1 MSSTRPGDL
10 RATSAANAAE
20 LLQGDEP
27 GVLLV
32 GPAAQTSR
40 TIRLILDQLSDRSV
54 MPIGFMASGATPA
67 MLRQEVGQAHA
78 ARPSPDTDLL
88 LVVAQADRLSPD
100 LLHELEMA
108 AEAAA
113 THGGLKFLF
122 AAPRDLSA
130 SLQRAELWSLAACVR
145 TRLPVLSPTTPLP
158 TQGPTQGPSQDTLPE
173 HDAGASARAS
183 ESPYP
188 FSLVAEPLGVAR
200 HTRQARPV
208 PRVMLAVGILGILSL
223 AVTGI
228 LVSHQPGRPVALDRP
243 AAPVTPAPPP
253 AASTI
258 RLPIV
263 PDAVPPAS
271 SPEPTTPSPEP
282 RVQAPPA
289 AAAPA
294 PASPAPVA
302 PPVAVAPL
310 TLPQV
315 APPQAAAPQA
325 TPLEVVAPQAPPPVA
340 QLPAAPPRAIA
351 PPPEPAALPAAAPV
365 PSPTPT
371 EVSPSAVPSNRIDTG
386 RIVPQ
391 LAPARHASLLLLAGP
406 DDTLPSLYAQV
417 YRGTTP
423 PSYGQVATLNPVV
436 RSGVRLVFPAP
447 PTGWPAASPL
457 P

>member
-1 MSSTRPGDL
+1 MSPTRPGDQ
-10 RATSAANAAE
+10 RTTSAANAAE

-32 GPAAQTSR
+32 GPAAQTGHA
-40 TIRLILDQLSDRSV
+40 IRLILDRLSDRSV
-54 MPIGFMASGATPA
+54 MPIGFAAPGATPA

-130 SLQRAELWSLAACVR
+130 SLQRAELRSLAACVR
-145 TRLPVLSPTTPLP
+145 TRLPVLSPPPPALDPLAEP
-158 TQGPTQGPSQDTLPE
+158 QVAAPS
-173 HDAGASARAS
+173 AGQAS
-183 ESPYP
+183 ERPYP
-188 FSLVAEPLGVAR
+188 FNLVAEPLGVTR
-200 HTRQARPV
+200 HAQPARPV
-208 PRVMLAVGILGILSL
+208 PRIMLAIGILGILGL
-223 AVTGI
+223 VVTGA
-228 LVSHQPGRPVALDRP
+228 LVGHRP
-243 AAPVTPAPPP
+243 AGLPAPATQATQALPP
-253 AASTI
+253 TTSTV
-258 RLPIV
+258 RLPAV
-263 PDAVPPAS
+263 PDAVPPSPTPTSPPGSTS
-271 SPEPTTPSPEP
+271 SPDAAGPS
-282 RVQAPPA
+282 APP
-289 AAAPA
+289 
-294 PASPAPVA
+294 
-302 PPVAVAPL
+302 
-310 TLPQV
+310 T
-315 APPQAAAPQA
+315 
-325 TPLEVVAPQAPPPVA
+325 
-340 QLPAAPPRAIA
+340 
-351 PPPEPAALPAAAPV
+351 AAAPV
-365 PSPTPT
+365 PASPPPAASVQPPAAAPSQPVASSPAAPAASPPPPAEPSSTGLPT
-371 EVSPSAVPSNRIDTG
+371 TGLPADRIDAG

-406 DDTLPSLYAQV
+406 DDTLSSLYEQV

-423 PSYGQVATLNPVV
+423 PPYAQVVTLNPVV

>member
-10 RATSAANAAE
+10 RATNAANAASAAE
-20 LLQGDEP
+20 LLQGNEP

-32 GPAAQTSR
+32 GPAAQTSHA
-40 TIRLILDQLSDRSV
+40 IRLILDQLSDRSV
-54 MPIGFMASGATPA
+54 MPVGFMASGATPE

-145 TRLPVLSPTTPLP
+145 ARLPVLPPTPSSSPQEPPKAPL
-158 TQGPTQGPSQDTLPE
+158 GASLLDTVPE
-173 HDAGASARAS
+173 HDVATSSAQVSDR
-183 ESPYP
+183 PYP
-188 FSLVAEPLGVAR
+188 FNLVAEPLGVAR

-208 PRVMLAVGILGILSL
+208 PRVMLAVGILGLLGL

-228 LVSHQPGRPVALDRP
+228 LVGHQPARPLAPVA
-243 AAPVTPAPPP
+243 PVAQTPPP
-253 AASTI
+253 APSTI
-258 RLPIV
+258 KLPIV
-263 PDAVPPAS
+263 PDAVPPAPS
-271 SPEPTTPSPEP
+271 SNSTTPSSGPGI
-282 RVQAPPA
+282 QTPPI
-289 AAAPA
+289 AAAPVHE
-294 PASPAPVA
+294 SPAPTAPTPPLVVP
-302 PPVAVAPL
+302 PPVVPPQAVAPL
-310 TLPQV
+310 PE
-315 APPQAAAPQA
+315 QA
-325 TPLEVVAPQAPPPVA
+325 T
-340 QLPAAPPRAIA
+340 AA
-351 PPPEPAALPAAAPV
+351 PAALV
-365 PSPTPT
+365 PSPQPADASP
-371 EVSPSAVPSNRIDTG
+371 VSVPPVSVPPSRVDAG

-406 DDTLPSLYAQV
+406 DDTLPSLYAEV
-417 YRGTTP
+417 YRGIAP
-423 PSYGQVATLNPVV
+423 PPYAQVETLNPVV

>member
-145 TRLPVLSPTTPLP
+145 TRVPVLPPTPPPSP
-158 TQGPTQGPSQDTLPE
+158 QGPPQAPSGAPLLDTLPE
-173 HDAGASARAS
+173 HDATPSSAQGS
-183 ESPYP
+183 ERPYP
-188 FSLVAEPLGVAR
+188 FNLVAEPLGVAR
-200 HTRQARPV
+200 HARQARPV
-208 PRVMLAVGILGILSL
+208 PRVMLAVGILGLLGL
-223 AVTGI
+223 AVTWT
-228 LVSHQPGRPVALDRP
+228 LVGHQPDRP
-243 AAPVTPAPPP
+243 LAPTAPVTRALPPP
-253 AASTI
+253 ASSTI
-258 RLPIV
+258 KLPIV
-263 PDAVPPAS
+263 PDTVPPA
-271 SPEPTTPSPEP
+271 PSPDATAP
-282 RVQAPPA
+282 SSGPNIQAPPA
-289 AAAPA
+289 AAAPVHEPPA
-294 PASPAPVA
+294 PA
-302 PPVAVAPL
+302 
-310 TLPQV
+310 
-315 APPQAAAPQA
+315 AAAPS
-325 TPLEVVAPQAPPPVA
+325 PVVRLPVA
-340 QLPAAPPRAIA
+340 LPPAAPPLAA
-351 PPPEPAALPAAAPV
+351 PLSVAPLQAVVPPPAIT
-365 PSPTPT
+365 S
-371 EVSPSAVPSNRIDTG
+371 SAVPAPSPQPAVASPVAAPPASVTPSRVDAG

-406 DDTLPSLYAQV
+406 DDTLPSLYAEV
-417 YRGTTP
+417 YRGIAP
-423 PSYGQVATLNPVV
+423 PPYAQVATLNPVV

>member
-1 MSSTRPGDL
+1 M
-10 RATSAANAAE
+10 RASSAANAAE
-20 LLQGDEP
+20 LLQGNEP

-32 GPAAQTSR
+32 GPAAQTSHA
-40 TIRLILDQLSDRSV
+40 IRLILDQLSDRSV

-145 TRLPVLSPTTPLP
+145 TRVPVLPPTPPPSPQEPPQAPSGTPLL
-158 TQGPTQGPSQDTLPE
+158 DTLPT
-173 HDAGASARAS
+173 HKATPSAAQES
-183 ESPYP
+183 ERSYP
-188 FSLVAEPLGVAR
+188 FNLVAEPLGVAR
-200 HTRQARPV
+200 HARQARPV
-208 PRVMLAVGILGILSL
+208 PRVMLAVGILGLLGL
-223 AVTGI
+223 AVTWT
-228 LVSHQPGRPVALDRP
+228 LVGHQPDRP
-243 AAPVTPAPPP
+243 IALTAPVTRTLPPPASSTIKLPIVPDTVPPAPSPDANAPSSGSNIQAPPTAAAPVHEPPAPAAAAPSPVVRLPVAPPP
-253 AASTI
+253 AA
-258 RLPIV
+258 P
-263 PDAVPPAS
+263 
-271 SPEPTTPSPEP
+271 
-282 RVQAPPA
+282 
-289 AAAPA
+289 
-294 PASPAPVA
+294 
-302 PPVAVAPL
+302 
-310 TLPQV
+310 
-315 APPQAAAPQA
+315 
-325 TPLEVVAPQAPPPVA
+325 
-340 QLPAAPPRAIA
+340 LPAAPLLAAPASDA
-351 PPPEPAALPAAAPV
+351 PAQAVVPPPATTSSNNPAPSPRPAVASPIAAPSASV
-365 PSPTPT
+365 TPSR
-371 EVSPSAVPSNRIDTG
+371 VDAG

-406 DDTLPSLYAQV
+406 DDTLPSLYAEV
-417 YRGTTP
+417 YRGIAP
-423 PSYGQVATLNPVV
+423 PPYAQVATLNPVV